1 MRRQPSERSALAMM
15 TVKTVWATLQS
26 WLNILYFKSLSLDQI
41 FHSYIVSEEYWS
53 IPAGDFSVLV
63 RGIRQTTKFQDR
75 GGQTGPSKLMK
86 LYFQRTDL
94 IALPNGR
101 IVSDKARLEMNIKE
115 VLL

>member
-1 MRRQPSERSALAMM
+1 M
-15 TVKTVWATLQS
+15 
-26 WLNILYFKSLSLDQI
+26 
-41 FHSYIVSEEYWS
+41 
-53 IPAGDFSVLV
+53 

-101 IVSDKARLEMNIKE
+101 IVSDKAKLEMNIKE